1 VSFRVR
7 LTRDAEAD
15 FERRLTAL
23 AERSPAAARRLN
35 AHFENALH
43 RLREF
48 PLSCGLAYESPA
60 FPVEIRH
67 LLFGSPPKRRYR
79 ALFMTRGDEVVI
91 LAIRAPGEAPVSPGD
106 VVTRDQ
112 P

>member
-1 VSFRVR
+1 MGFRVR

-15 FERRLTAL
+15 FERRLTTL
-23 AERSPAAARRLN
+23 AERSPEAARRLN
-35 AHFENALH
+35 VRFEKALL

-79 ALFMTRGDEVVI
+79 ALFMIRGDEVVI
-91 LAIRAPGEAPVSPGD
+91 LAIRAPGEAPVQPRD
-106 VVTRDQ
+106 VM
-112 P
+112 PEG